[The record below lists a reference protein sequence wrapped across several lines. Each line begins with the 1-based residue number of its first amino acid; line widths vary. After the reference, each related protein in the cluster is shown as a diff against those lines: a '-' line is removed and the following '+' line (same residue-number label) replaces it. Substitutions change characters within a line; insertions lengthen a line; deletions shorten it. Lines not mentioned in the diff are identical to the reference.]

1 MTSNEAVQSSPT
13 IPETMRAAVL
23 RDHDEGLRVETI
35 RTPRPKAGEVL
46 IKVAACGPPTSTS
59 SAERSPS
66 PCPPCWATR

>member
-46 IKVAACGPPTSTS
+46 IKVAACGLS

-66 PCPPCWATR
+66 LCLPCWATR